1 VNELVGLAA
10 FAFVGSVSPGPN
22 NAVLWASGIR
32 FGFGRTIP
40 YVVGTALGIGTLV
53 VAVAAGL
60 GVLLRAVPGLEIAL
74 KLAGSAY
81 LLYIAYLVLGGGGVG
96 PATVESPPSV
106 WQGIGFQWVNPKAW
120 LFAIAAVGTFVPPDL
135 HRALGIALVTV
146 TIVVVVIVTASIWA
160 VGGSALGRFAQDERR
175 RRVVGAV
182 LAVLLVA
189 SVALIWI

>member
-32 FGFGRTIP
+32 FGFARTVP
-40 YVVGTALGIGTLV
+40 YVIGTALGIGALV

-60 GVLLRAVPGLEIAL
+60 DVLLRAVPGIQTAL
-74 KLAGSAY
+74 KVVGSAY
-81 LLYIAYLVLGGGGVG
+81 LLYIAYLVLEGGGVG
-96 PATVESPPSV
+96 PATVAAPPSL
-106 WQGIGFQWVNPKAW
+106 WQGVGFQWVNPKAW

-146 TIVVVVIVTASIWA
+146 TIVGVVIVSASIWA
-160 VGGSALGRFAQDERR
+160 VGGSALGRFTQDERR
-175 RRVVGAV
+175 RRVVGWV
-182 LAVLLVA
+182 LASLLVA